1 MTVPLTPQPVTHRVT
16 EAATLAAEPSE
27 SAGWRLLG
35 DVDKRK
41 APVIDLDPAVHR
53 RMQESAMRAYRFN
66 PIARRLIE
74 HQVDFVLGNG
84 LSVNSARPEILS
96 AVRLWWHAN
105 EWPRRI
111 RERLRSLYIYGEW
124 LHVPSASSGMVS
136 IADVVPTKITAVERD
151 EYDHGQADVI
161 VVDKVR
167 YKNGREVENA
177 RYRVIRPRGGRL
189 DGDVFFFA
197 LNRVTGNMRGVS
209 ELLTILDYAQI
220 YDDILF
226 SRAERVRLMS
236 QIYWDLTISG
246 MTEREVS
253 EWIRSRAD
261 LPPAPGSIFA
271 HNESV
276 SLTPTVPNLRSEDH
290 SEDAQLLKSHILTS
304 AGWPGIWFDDPTAGR
319 ANAQEMAE
327 PAYRHVVSLQTELS
341 TFLRLEIDY
350 FLQHIG
356 VERSDTP
363 WDDYTLSFNRP
374 STRDLQ
380 RIGPAMSRIADF
392 AERTLATK
400 VLDPGEARQ
409 LVVSLINQLGLS
421 DVPLSLELSAGDSP
435 TTADDQPETPNA
447 TVAPH
452 NGNQTGQ
459 RPPAGR
465 QTPPAGPP
473 EGNRGPQELNRPRD
487 VRSP

>member
-1 MTVPLTPQPVTHRVT
+1 MSVSLVPGAPSHRLT
-16 EAATLAAEPSE
+16 EAAILTSEPSE

-53 RMQESAMRAYRFN
+53 RMQDAAMRAYRFN

-84 LSVNSARPEILS
+84 LSVNSSRPDILS

-124 LHVPSASSGMVS
+124 LHIPSPGTDVMKIS
-136 IADVVPTKITAVERD
+136 DVVPTKITAVERD
-151 EYDHGQADVI
+151 EYDHGQADAI
-161 VVDKVR
+161 IIDKVR
-167 YKNGREVENA
+167 YKNGREADNV
-177 RYRVIRPRGGRL
+177 RYKVIRPRDGRL
-189 DGDVFFFA
+189 NGDVFFFA

-236 QIYWDLTISG
+236 QIYWDVTING
-246 MTEREVS
+246 MSEREVA
-253 EWIRSRAD
+253 EWLRSRVD

-304 AGWPGIWFDDPTAGR
+304 AGWPGIWFDDPSAGR
-319 ANAQEMAE
+319 ASAQEMAE
-327 PAYRHVVSLQTELS
+327 PAYRHVVSLQTEFS
-341 TFLRLEIDY
+341 TFLRMEIDY
-350 FLQHIG
+350 FLQELGI
-356 VERSDTP
+356 ERSETP

-392 AERTLATK
+392 AERTLATR
-400 VLDPGEARQ
+400 VLAQSEARQ

-421 DVPLSLELSAGDSP
+421 DVPLSLELPAGDSP
-435 TTADDQPETPNA
+435 TVADETPKETNDA
-447 TVAPH
+447 AGTPH
-452 NGNQTGQ
+452 DGNQAGQ
-459 RPPAGR
+459 RPAPGGQAPGGR
-465 QTPPAGPP
+465 PPTR
-473 EGNRGPQELNRPRD
+473 N
-487 VRSP
+487 